1 MRTPAQATTPRRAP
15 LVATGG
21 ADVKVGAGTMGTT
34 ATNAIETHYAGC
46 RFRSRLEARWAVFFD
61 AIGIEWQYEPQ
72 GFEIESVYG
81 REEGTW
87 RYLPDFYLPKSN
99 KWVEVKG
106 DANAITGDYAQM
118 LYHAIDWEAT
128 PLASGLILLGDIP
141 DPTNKTAILHSS
153 IYCRKG
159 VAHGYV
165 QFQAWGAGVGSAE
178 WQSYNYY
185 TDATCTPEDGL
196 PRHASSRHVALQL
209 VVGDRHDSYM
219 AMERK
224 VEQAYLAARRAR
236 FEFGET
242 PTPPAKPTRTTARPA
257 DAARAKLA
265 ADRAEHAT
273 A

>member
-1 MRTPAQATTPRRAP
+1 MRTRQATTPPAP
-15 LVATGG
+15 LVASGD
-21 ADVKVGAGTMGTT
+21 ADVMVGAGTMGTT

-106 DANAITGDYAQM
+106 DANAIETHYA
-118 LYHAIDWEAT
+118 
-128 PLASGLILLGDIP
+128 G
-141 DPTNKTAILHSS
+141 
-153 IYCRKG
+153 CR
-159 VAHGYV
+159 
-165 QFQAWGAGVGSAE
+165 F
-178 WQSYNYY
+178 
-185 TDATCTPEDGL
+185 
-196 PRHASSRHVALQL
+196 RSRLVALQL

-219 AMERK
+219 PMGGE
-224 VEQAYLAARRAR
+224 VEQAYLTARRAR

-257 DAARAKLA
+257 DAARAELA
-265 ADRAEHAT
+265 ADRAEHAS